1 MCIKCTQND
10 KYVLLILYVYIS
22 IIFNIK
28 EYFAKKKVGL
38 RSWPQ
43 VLITTGNTE
52 RKFWSIYFLTIFM
65 VHTKF
70 NWSEIVKLH
79 KILEPS
85 ILELSLDFI
94 SSQKWHWLSKFDL
107 WGHWRLWM
115 TSNTENPLACITPGG
130 NVLYEGKKS
139 SLGVI
144 INMWP
149 LMTSDDL
156 IYI

>member
-52 RKFWSIYFLTIFM
+52 RKF
-65 VHTKF
+65 
-70 NWSEIVKLH
+70 
-79 KILEPS
+79 
-85 ILELSLDFI
+85 
-94 SSQKWHWLSKFDL
+94 
-107 WGHWRLWM
+107 
-115 TSNTENPLACITPGG
+115 
-130 NVLYEGKKS
+130 
-139 SLGVI
+139 
-144 INMWP
+144 
-149 LMTSDDL
+149 
-156 IYI
+156 